1 MNNRARIESDNGNL
15 AFYSPYDAAMLNEF
29 KGRIPAAD
37 RRWDGSRKCWLVAA
51 QHLGALE
58 HLCDRYDLTVVKQLQ
73 TLYDAPAV
81 VQRILEIRYIGAPKE
96 RADGTVTAMGNVNGD
111 WSVVFPQDVLRGW
124 FEIGNTAAAAPSAST
139 TCYGVLAVARDAD
152 PAAIK
157 AAYRSMA
164 KRWHPDVNR
173 DPDATEMFKR
183 IGRAW
188 EILGDPAKRRRYD
201 AGLALEATLEATLG
215 NARPQL
221 PDMFVWRP
229 PLRCG
234 LLLVEG
240 TERLGRLIVSK
251 IHVWQP
257 IIGADGR
264 ELVTS
269 WPAGAD
275 HWQET
280 WI

>member
-1 MNNRARIESDNGNL
+1 
-15 AFYSPYDAAMLNEF
+15 
-29 KGRIPAAD
+29 
-37 RRWDGSRKCWLVAA
+37 
-51 QHLGALE
+51 
-58 HLCDRYDLTVVKQLQ
+58 
-73 TLYDAPAV
+73 
-81 VQRILEIRYIGAPKE
+81 
-96 RADGTVTAMGNVNGD
+96 
-111 WSVVFPQDVLRGW
+111 
-124 FEIGNTAAAAPSAST
+124 
-139 TCYGVLAVARDAD
+139 
-152 PAAIK
+152 
-157 AAYRSMA
+157 MA

>member
-1 MNNRARIESDNGNL
+1 MNARARIEADNGNL

-37 RRWDGSRKCWLVAA
+37 RRWDAGRKCWLVAA
-51 QHLGALE
+51 HHLGALE
-58 HLCDRYDLTVVKQLQ
+58 HLCDRYDLTVVKQLR

-81 VQRILEIRYIGAPKE
+81 VQRILEIRYIGAPKD
-96 RADGTVTAMGNVNGD
+96 RPDGTVTAMGNVNGD

-124 FEIGNTAAAAPSAST
+124 FELTPQAATPSPSSAA

-164 KRWHPDVNR
+164 KRWHPDINR
-173 DPDATEMFKR
+173 DPDATEMFKK

-188 EILGDPAKRRRYD
+188 EILGDPDKRRRYD
-201 AGLALEATLEATLG
+201 VGLVLEATLG
-215 NARPQL
+215 REDIQPTWRDL
-221 PDMFVWRP
+221 FIWRP

-234 LLLVEG
+234 WLLVEG
-240 TERLGRLIVSK
+240 TERLGRIIVSK
-251 IHVWQP
+251 IYQWQP
-257 IIGADGR
+257 IVDAHGR

>member
-1 MNNRARIESDNGNL
+1 
-15 AFYSPYDAAMLNEF
+15 
-29 KGRIPAAD
+29 
-37 RRWDGSRKCWLVAA
+37 
-51 QHLGALE
+51 
-58 HLCDRYDLTVVKQLQ
+58 
-73 TLYDAPAV
+73 
-81 VQRILEIRYIGAPKE
+81 
-96 RADGTVTAMGNVNGD
+96 
-111 WSVVFPQDVLRGW
+111 
-124 FEIGNTAAAAPSAST
+124 
-139 TCYGVLAVARDAD
+139 
-152 PAAIK
+152 
-157 AAYRSMA
+157 
-164 KRWHPDVNR
+164 
-173 DPDATEMFKR
+173 EMFKR
-183 IGRAW
+183 IGHAW

-201 AGLALEATLEATLG
+201 AGLALEATLGSNE
-215 NARPQL
+215 RPQL
-221 PDMFVWRP
+221 PDIFVWRP

-257 IIGADGR
+257 ITNPGGR